1 MSGRNFFE
9 LGQSEITK
17 ADKIVFISYRN
28 VWPDSDDA
36 VKCADEIKKTDGL
49 DIWFDKESK
58 CLQQANN
65 DDFKIAGCIE
75 QGLDVASA
83 LLSIIGPK
91 TFTSPWVPY
100 ETGGAR
106 GRQRFVQPFQDHG
119 VSTRFPPPIRSP
131 LIAHL
136 IKSKEV
142 PQFIKLGTP
151 LYDIEDVKPWAESVV
166 KILDMIKMGY
176 SGHALLE
183 KVYRPNTPENIR
195 YLRWSEILGEYMNG

>member
-9 LGQSEITK
+9 LGRSKISDEDQ
-17 ADKIVFISYRN
+17 IVFISYKN
-28 VWPDSDDA
+28 VWPDKNHA
-36 VKCADEIKKTDGL
+36 EKCANIVKETEGL

-83 LLSIIGPK
+83 LLSIIGPE
-91 TFTSPWVPY
+91 TFNSPWVPY

-106 GRQRFVQPFQDHG
+106 GRQRFVQSFQDHG
-119 VSTRFPPPIRSP
+119 VSTRFPPPIPSP

-136 IKSKEV
+136 IKSKKV
-142 PQFIKLGTP
+142 PQFIKLRTP

-166 KILDMIKMGY
+166 EILGMIKRGY
-176 SGHALLE
+176 SGRALLE

-195 YLRWSEILGEYMNG
+195 YLRWSEILGKYMGG